1 VSLKFQ
7 IIYKFHLVGVVSVH
21 VHDEPLEIY
30 IQESRSFTI
39 LISLFFFVFSVFVFL
54 PSHSFNMGNLLIRR
68 WVLAALAMQ
77 SFAWW
82 IPSLRRRL
90 LNQL

>member
-1 VSLKFQ
+1 MSLKFQ

-39 LISLFFFVFSVFVFL
+39 LISHFFSSFLFLFFSLVTLST
-54 PSHSFNMGNLLIRR
+54 
-68 WVLAALAMQ
+68 WVTC
-77 SFAWW
+77 
-82 IPSLRRRL
+82 
-90 LNQL
+90 